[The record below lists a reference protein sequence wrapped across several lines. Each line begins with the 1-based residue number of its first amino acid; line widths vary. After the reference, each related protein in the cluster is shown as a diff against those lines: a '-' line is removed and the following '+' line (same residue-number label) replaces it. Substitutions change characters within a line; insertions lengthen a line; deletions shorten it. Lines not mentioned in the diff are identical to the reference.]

1 MHNSTPPD
9 LPLQRGGIFTF
20 AVYKYVRLFIA
31 VAIKTVTS
39 CQLLVVGGNL

>member
-31 VAIKTVTS
+31 VAI
-39 CQLLVVGGNL
+39 VGLSYNYSF